1 MKLYASATV
10 CLLMCACAATPV
22 SRQDQAIRDF
32 ISVEA
37 LQEED
42 SIRTTDRDKRKI
54 LNEDYL
60 VYKGRKQDF
69 LVHFQSG
76 CYDLLTDTVVADRR
90 FDTNLIRSR
99 FDTINGCVIG
109 HIYSL
114 NEAQSAELIEIAE
127 ATEQGN

>member
-1 MKLYASATV
+1 MKLFASATV
-10 CLLMCACAATPV
+10 CLLISACAAAPV

-42 SIRTTDRDKRKI
+42 NIRTTDRDKREI
-54 LNEDYL
+54 LNEDYI
-60 VYKGRKQDF
+60 VYKGRNQDF
-69 LVHFQSG
+69 LVHFRSG
-76 CYDLLTDTVVADRR
+76 CYDLMTDTVVPDRR
-90 FDTNLIRSR
+90 YESNLIRSR